1 MALTNVQNEFLKM
14 QLANNPEFQAEYF
27 PNVITRPPT
36 GPLYNVSAINPLIEK
51 HKENLPDWWTPEEA
65 TKDVS
70 PLAVYEKGK
79 SFDMMPSA
87 AMPKGPLH
95 DIDPGLAPFEGSEIA
110 QFQDGKLG
118 GVTGIPMH
126 QLKAHYDYLS
136 KKSSPSKVAEFRKE
150 HVPYDTKGSV
160 IDIEPADRL
169 YAYTQPWHMGA
180 EIFDPQDPFGKKF
193 TDIPVTEGQSSTL
206 YMHPDMMADYG
217 TPVTS
222 PRGEMVNT
230 PDWYPSNQ
238 DTTDQADINRF
249 IIDVLGHETA
259 HNVNEMPGYEGITKA
274 AENIDLS
281 ALFPSISEEAK
292 RAMFQASEPYMP
304 GGDIKPYKFFDH
316 SPDIKKDLWPV
327 TSKHTK
333 EEIFNRATDM
343 KKIKDQQ
350 DDWWNNEL
358 YWQNKNYIARV
369 LSKYPHLGPERNKTK
384 KYLETI
390 DPTTTAYLTKVK
402 EKAAEK
408 KGPAITTGGPPSIIS
423 RPPPSA
429 PTGTGGPPSQG
440 GGGGGPPSQGGGS
453 PQGGG
458 GQRGRNPWGR
468 ADGGLINFYRYGG
481 FI

>member
-51 HKENLPDWWTPEEA
+51 HKENLPYWWTPEEA

-95 DIDPGLAPFEGSEIA
+95 DIDPGSASFEGAEIG
-110 QFQDGKLG
+110 QFHDGKLG

-136 KKSSPSKVAEFRKE
+136 KESSPSKVAEFRKE

-193 TDIPVTEGQSSTL
+193 TKIPVTEGQSSTL

-249 IIDVLGHETA
+249 IVDILGHETA
-259 HNVNEMPGYEGITKA
+259 HNVNEMPGYKGITEA

-281 ALFPSISEEAK
+281 SLFPGISEEAK
-292 RAMFQASEPYMP
+292 KATFQATQPYLP
-304 GGDIKPYKFFDH
+304 GGDIKPYKFFERD
-316 SPDIKKDLWPV
+316 SLDLKKDLWPV

-358 YWQNKNYIARV
+358 YWQNKNYIASV
-369 LSKYPHLGPERNKTK
+369 LRKYPHLGPKRNKTK

-390 DPTTTAYLTKVK
+390 DPQATAYLTKVK
-402 EKAAEK
+402 EKAAKK
-408 KGPAITTGGPPSIIS
+408 KGPTITTAKGPPSILS
-423 RPPPSA
+423 RPKPKPYVSPA
-429 PTGTGGPPSQG
+429 RPHGNG
-440 GGGGGPPSQGGGS
+440 GGGGQSGS
-453 PQGGG
+453 MPTGTAGK
-458 GQRGRNPWGR
+458 NPWGR
-468 ADGGLINFYRYGG
+468 AHGGLIDIPLSGRRRD
-481 FI
+481 I